1 MSGKKSLQRN
11 GSSPEINIA
20 LLGSLGVG
28 KSALTVKY
36 ITKRFIMEYDPD
48 IEDTYTKHE
57 VWNNRDITIQV
68 MDTCDK
74 ENSDPQRYLRWADAF
89 IVVYSITSQASF
101 EKAKEYL
108 EIVNQHKKN
117 FSKENMPVALLGNK
131 IDLERYRQV
140 SKAEGTKLAT
150 DYMCL
155 FYEATAAEEYEYVE
169 EVFHGVILYLLQYKN
184 CYLPHL
190 FISEEKQALGQVPAR
205 PKSPK
210 GTSERKEDKDTKGI
224 PKKNTSSFK
233 IFNKSFKIF
242 N

>member
-1 MSGKKSLQRN
+1 MVNGIRITDFRGLNKGRGSKFYVGSRVRQTPEEDRRTYRQKRCEYNNKDENKSEN
-11 GSSPEINIA
+11 PEWWKCFKLVSFFFLPSRA
-20 LLGSLGVG
+20 LFIYQLC
-28 KSALTVKY
+28 KY
-36 ITKRFIMEYDPD
+36 ITGLVHPI
-48 IEDTYTKHE
+48 YTHLY
-57 VWNNRDITIQV
+57 RA
-68 MDTCDK
+68 
-74 ENSDPQRYLRWADAF
+74 L
-89 IVVYSITSQASF
+89 SF
-101 EKAKEYL
+101 L
-108 EIVNQHKKN
+108 SCHFFFL
-117 FSKENMPVALLGNK
+117 FSSC
-131 IDLERYRQV
+131 RQV

-150 DYMCL
+150 DYTCL

-190 FISEEKQALGQVPAR
+190 FISEEKPPPGQVPAR

-210 GTSERKEDKDTKGI
+210 GTSERKDDKDSKGI